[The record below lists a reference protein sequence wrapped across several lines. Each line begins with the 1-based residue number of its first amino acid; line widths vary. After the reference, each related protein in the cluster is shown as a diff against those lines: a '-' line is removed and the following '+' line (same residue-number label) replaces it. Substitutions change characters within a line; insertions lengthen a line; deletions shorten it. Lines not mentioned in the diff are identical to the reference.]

1 MDYTILK
8 VRCTVMYF
16 ILNMFKPYE
25 ILLNVYKVKIHE
37 SLKIYS
43 KHYMF
48 K

>member
-1 MDYTILK
+1 MDYKILI
-8 VRCTVMYF
+8 VHCTVMYF

-25 ILLNVYKVKIHE
+25 TLLNVYNVKSYE
-37 SLKIYS
+37 LLKHYS